1 MSEPQPIPRLL
12 TYFSQSGKKSSQK
25 NLNRNQKVHDQNL

>member
-12 TYFSQSGKKSSQK
+12 TFFHNQEKSSK
-25 NLNRNQKVHDQNL
+25 KNRNQKVHDQNF

>member
-12 TYFSQSGKKSSQK
+12 TFYHNQEKSSK
-25 NLNRNQKVHDQNL
+25 KNRNQKVHDQNV

>member
-12 TYFSQSGKKSSQK
+12 TFYHNQEKRSKK
-25 NLNRNQKVHDQNL
+25 NRNQKVHDQNL

>member
-12 TYFSQSGKKSSQK
+12 TLFHNQEKSSK
-25 NLNRNQKVHDQNL
+25 KNRNQKVHDQNF

>member
-12 TYFSQSGKKSSQK
+12 TFHHNQEKSSK
-25 NLNRNQKVHDQNL
+25 KNRNQKVHGQNF

>member
-12 TYFSQSGKKSSQK
+12 TFYHNQEKSSKKS
-25 NLNRNQKVHDQNL
+25 RNQKVHDQNF

>member
-12 TYFSQSGKKSSQK
+12 TFYHNQEKSSK
-25 NLNRNQKVHDQNL
+25 KNRNQKVHDQNL

>member
-12 TYFSQSGKKSSQK
+12 TFYHNQEKSSMK
-25 NLNRNQKVHDQNL
+25 NRNQKMHDQNF

>member
-12 TYFSQSGKKSSQK
+12 TFYHNQETSSKK
-25 NLNRNQKVHDQNL
+25 NRNRNQKVHDQNF